1 MQRWEA
7 DYLQPWQQR
16 VDAHRRAQRAEYDAK
31 RTQPRS
37 FSATERTEKKRRSD
51 HESYKKFVA
60 DRVANSPSRQRV
72 YDRVNKGLT
81 LKVKGAER
89 RREEKRLLGDFVDGT
104 DAIICVK
111 ISTPITL
118 TVSLPLVRT
127 ITRART
133 MKGACLCDADRSR
146 VAVQSCL
153 LKI

>member
-1 MQRWEA
+1 MNA
-7 DYLQPWQQR
+7 
-16 VDAHRRAQRAEYDAK
+16 RA
-31 RTQPRS
+31 RS
-37 FSATERTEKKRRSD
+37 LSPTG
-51 HESYKKFVA
+51 
-60 DRVANSPSRQRV
+60 SPSRQRV